1 MKIIRIVFPLILIT
15 LASCSDQILEESQ
28 DPSSETESGWITTN
42 GLNAQL
48 EVENAIKTR
57 YQGFTVTIPQVLVWI
72 NPNMATEWR
81 EASEVAI
88 FRWNQ
93 QLEKIK
99 FGLTTNRSAADIE
112 ILYDSQETEAAF
124 SSSVPLDGNI
134 LTSSP
139 SSQFPSNGQPVRK
152 LWINPDFNQC
162 SSGQTTDIRVAGV
175 QHILGINIGFVNI
188 NNTNEGIEVPGV
200 PDNPNSIFAFNRAC
214 DRNRDF
220 SAQDIQAIKVLYGAD
235 EYLPGDWNGSSTNRD
250 DVAFRIGNRIN
261 IDIDLDGD
269 IDISFTYGTGNL
281 EDQYLVGDWNGDGR
295 DDIAI
300 RRGNLIAMGFDL
312 NGSAEFSFRYG
323 FGNGE
328 DDYLSGDFN
337 GDGVDDIAVRRG
349 NQIIVTYDF
358 NSGGPL
364 TVFRYGLGNSE
375 DDYLT
380 GDWNGNGTD
389 GIAIRRG
396 RLIAYSNDLNGTAE
410 GSFNF
415 GGGDDDFQ
423 YFTGDFDGD
432 GQDDIASVNNGTF
445 SASTNLNTSPEI
457 TVNLGTGLK

>member
-1 MKIIRIVFPLILIT
+1 MKFLT
-15 LASCSDQILEESQ
+15 YSLALLVAVMTSCSDQFDNDQVEVSANNSTISTK
-28 DPSSETESGWITTN
+28 D
-42 GLNAQL
+42 LNAQTN
-48 EVENAIKTR
+48 VTNAIRTR
-57 YQGFTVTIPQVLVWI
+57 YRGFTVTIPEVLVWI
-72 NPNMATEWR
+72 HPNMVTQWR
-81 EASEVAI
+81 DASETAI
-88 FRWNQ
+88 TRWNQ

-99 FGLTTNRSAADIE
+99 FVLTTNRNAADME
-112 ILYDSQETEAAF
+112 ILYDAQESESAF
-124 SSSVPLDGNI
+124 SSFVPLPDNI

-139 SSQFPSNGQPVRK
+139 SSQFSSNGQPVRK
-152 LWINPDFNQC
+152 LWINPDFNRC
-162 SSGQTTDIRVAGV
+162 PAGQTTDIRVAAV
-175 QHILGINIGFVNI
+175 QHILGLNIGFVNI
-188 NNTNEGIEVPGV
+188 NTNEGVQVPGGI
-200 PDNPNSIFAFNRAC
+200 PDNPNSIFAFDRAC
-214 DRNRDF
+214 DRFRDF
-220 SAQDIQAIKVLYGAD
+220 TAQDIQAIKVLYGAD

-269 IDISFTYGTGNL
+269 VDISFAYGRGNL

-312 NGSAEFSFRYG
+312 NGTAEFSFRYG

-328 DDYLSGDFN
+328 DDYLAGDFN
-337 GDGVDDIAVRRG
+337 GDGIDDIAVRRG
-349 NQIIVTYDF
+349 NQIIITYDF

-364 TVFRYGLGNSE
+364 TVFRYGRGNAE

-380 GDWNGNGTD
+380 GDWNGDGTD

-410 GSFNF
+410 GNFNF
-415 GGGDDDFQ
+415 GGGNTDFQ

-445 SASTNLNTSPEI
+445 SSSTNLNTSPEI
-457 TVNLGTGLK
+457 TVSLGTNLR